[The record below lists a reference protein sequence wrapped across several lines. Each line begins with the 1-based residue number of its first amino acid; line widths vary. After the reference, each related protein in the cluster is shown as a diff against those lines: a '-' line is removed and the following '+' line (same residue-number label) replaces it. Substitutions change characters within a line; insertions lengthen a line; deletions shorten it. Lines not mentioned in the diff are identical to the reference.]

1 MFTEDYENRIDEF
14 IKKVNKV
21 EQELDK
27 EFDDVFR
34 ELNKQEILF
43 ADGYIPSE
51 KIGQIPCIWSYK
63 NNTYLYVDSLKRN
76 ANGQIVME
84 CSDEDACECGIE
96 VEFDELQGLSDK
108 KLILEWL
115 AAIVKIGRSLR

>member
-1 MFTEDYENRIDEF
+1 MFTENYENRIDEF
-14 IKKVNKV
+14 IKKLNRV
-21 EQELDK
+21 EEKLNE
-27 EFDDVFR
+27 EFDEIFR
-34 ELNKQEILF
+34 ELNKEEVYF
-43 ADGYIPSE
+43 ADGSIPSE
-51 KIGQIPCIWSYK
+51 KIGQVPCIWSYK
-63 NNTYLYVDSLKRN
+63 NNNYVYVDALKRN